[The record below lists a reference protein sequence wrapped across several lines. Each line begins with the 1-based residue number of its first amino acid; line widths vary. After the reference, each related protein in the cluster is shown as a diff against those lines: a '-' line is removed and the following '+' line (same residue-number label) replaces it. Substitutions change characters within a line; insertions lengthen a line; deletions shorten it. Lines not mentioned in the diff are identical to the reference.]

1 MRRLPFLFAYAVLL
15 VACGDAQPEVPT
27 LASSADLAER
37 MGDRFEASI
46 GAVSAFTVL
55 VGGYEVRYTVADSG
69 AADRLG
75 VSIAPTDSAAADP
88 LVQAMVAGL
97 VPNVPLLAASLA
109 DAPLRGPFARD
120 GHQVYALDAGAAAGL
135 DSTTSGGTTLSVYID
150 AATFSVRE
158 VYRAVRLDSLAR
170 PLTSRLLYDDFRTAD
185 GVTLPWRLRIIQ
197 DGLEQLEDETALIV
211 EGGQLTL
218 GREQL
223 RAQPA
228 SPERDAR
235 LAQIERRLRLLT
247 EGVEEAEVTVRRVTV
262 TR

>member
-1 MRRLPFLFAYAVLL
+1 MRRLPLLFACAALL
-15 VACGDAQPEVPT
+15 VACGDAPPEVPT

-37 MGDRFEASI
+37 MAARFEDSI
-46 GAVSAFTVL
+46 GGVDAFSVL

-75 VSIAPTDSAAADP
+75 VSITPTDSASADP

-109 DAPLRGPFARD
+109 DAPLRGPFERD

-135 DSTTSGGTTLSVYID
+135 DSTTTGGTTLSVYVD

-185 GVTLPWRLRIIQ
+185 GVTLPWRLRIVQ
-197 DGLEQLEDETALIV
+197 DGLNQLEDETSRMV

-223 RAQPA
+223 RTAAP

-235 LAQIERRLRLLT
+235 LAQVERRLRMLT
-247 EGVEEAEVTVRRVTV
+247 EGVEEAEAAVRRVTV